1 MQARERMRK
10 HKFTEAELDVLIEEV
25 TQKED
30 VLFGLQGNCMT
41 TYEKNKIWVEIAHRL
56 HATSGMH
63 RTVSEIKRR
72 WQDLKRRTKQ
82 KVEDARF
89 HVSTTSPSSL
99 LYLTAMEQRVYDSL
113 NIQTVVKEEE
123 QDIPRSSPHEVYRY
137 LSRASFSLNDMAKK
151 PSPYSHLSL
160 CVRNT
165 FPIIITG
172 SEKSEESPLPQPSIL
187 QTQQCV
193 ESSQA
198 PVLLKPHTYTEQYTE
213 QSTSMPFTNHETH
226 VVNQECDNIQS
237 QSPEEPLGCLPHTEE
252 ALPTCETQQA
262 SFPGLRS
269 PRRIQNSP
277 NRIVSV
283 GHFEQQ
289 LLRAHREHT
298 AVVKEGFRALTR
310 QNRLIY
316 REMCET
322 NKNIARIAS
331 RLAEKNESVSDL
343 AEELAGIHHKI
354 TESIDTTNC
363 LQDRVID
370 LLASQQERS
379 VIVVPSA
386 VKGTTLP
393 SSSSAELPATAVFKH
408 EID

>member
-1 MQARERMRK
+1 MQPRERMRK
-10 HKFTEAELDVLIEEV
+10 HKFTEAELDILIEEV

-30 VLFGLQGNCMT
+30 ILFGLQGNCMT

-56 HATSGMH
+56 YAASGMQ

-82 KVEDARF
+82 KVEDARC
-89 HVSTTSPSSL
+89 HMSKSSPSSA

-113 NIQTVVKEEE
+113 NIHTVVKEEE
-123 QDIPRSSPHEVYRY
+123 QDSAHLPTCEGTFSCQDALSPVICEKLPEAQSS
-137 LSRASFSLNDMAKK
+137 SLQL
-151 PSPYSHLSL
+151 HQ
-160 CVRNT
+160 
-165 FPIIITG
+165 
-172 SEKSEESPLPQPSIL
+172 SEETSQVPPLS
-187 QTQQCV
+187 
-193 ESSQA
+193 
-198 PVLLKPHTYTEQYTE
+198 KPASYTEQFPC
-213 QSTSMPFTNHETH
+213 MPYANHDIKT
-226 VVNQECDNIQS
+226 VNQECS
-237 QSPEEPLGCLPHTEE
+237 QISSQNVPESESSLSVVNDICDAPLP
-252 ALPTCETQQA
+252 

-269 PRRIQNSP
+269 PRKIHSISNP

-298 AVVKEGFRALTR
+298 AVLKEGFRTLTR

-331 RLAEKNESVSDL
+331 RIAEKNESVSEL
-343 AEELAGIHHKI
+343 AEELVGIHQKI
-354 TESIDTTNC
+354 TESIDATNC

-370 LLASQQERS
+370 LLAAQQERPI
-379 VIVVPSA
+379 IVVPSS
-386 VKGTTLP
+386 VHGSLVS
-393 SSSSAELPATAVFKH
+393 SSSSADILATSMHREQGK
-408 EID
+408 

>member
-123 QDIPRSSPHEVYRY
+123 QDIPRSSPHE
-137 LSRASFSLNDMAKK
+137 D
-151 PSPYSHLSL
+151 
-160 CVRNT
+160 T

-226 VVNQECDNIQS
+226 VVNQECDNIQT
-237 QSPEEPLGCLPHTEE
+237 QSPEEPLGCLPQTEE
-252 ALPTCETQQA
+252 TLPTCETQQA
-262 SFPGLRS
+262 SFPGLRN

-277 NRIVSV
+277 NRILSV

-386 VKGTTLP
+386 VKGTALP
-393 SSSSAELPATAVFKH
+393 SSSSAEAPATAILKH